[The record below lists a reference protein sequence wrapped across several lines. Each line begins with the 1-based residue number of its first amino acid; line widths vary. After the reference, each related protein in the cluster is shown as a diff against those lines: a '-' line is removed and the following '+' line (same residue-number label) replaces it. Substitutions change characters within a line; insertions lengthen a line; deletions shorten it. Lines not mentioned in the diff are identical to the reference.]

1 MGLNIFISGHTSGIG
16 LVTLQKLLNKGA
28 NVTGVARRK
37 LDGAMAGL
45 TQIQADL
52 SDKKDVL
59 RVCNSLAHESFDVVI
74 LNAGYNTIKP
84 PEAYTPEE
92 IMDICT
98 LNFTAHAALLR
109 ACLPG
114 LLNRKGSVIG
124 IGSVSGLEVEKWN
137 NYYGASKAGF
147 HHLLDN
153 MFEQYRRQ
161 DLRVTNIIP
170 DIAKT
175 NFYEHQQFEPS
186 AEPDTFITPE
196 AIAEVITGLI
206 FEPPAYVPA
215 QIVMRPQR
223 FALNRKK

>member
-1 MGLNIFISGHTSGIG
+1 MALNILISGHTSGIG
-16 LVTLQKLLNKGA
+16 LAVVQRLLEQGA
-28 NVTGVARRK
+28 SVTGIARRK
-37 LDGAMAGL
+37 LDRAPPGL
-45 TQIQADL
+45 TQHQADL
-52 SDKKDVL
+52 SDKKELL
-59 RVCNSLAHESFDVVI
+59 RVCNTLEQERFDVLI
-74 LNAGYNTIKP
+74 LNAGYNSIKP

-92 IMDICT
+92 IIDICT

-114 LLNRKGSVIG
+114 LLNHKGNVIG

-153 MFEQYRRQ
+153 LFEQYRRQ
-161 DLRVTNIIP
+161 GLRVTSIIP

-175 NFYEHQQFEPS
+175 NFYGHQQFEPS
-186 AEPDTFITPE
+186 AEPETFITPE
-196 AIAEVITGLI
+196 AIAEVINGLI
-206 FEPPAYVPA
+206 FDPPAYVPT
-215 QIVMRPQR
+215 QLVMRPQR